1 MDAQP
6 QHIAWGAA
14 WAAMMYVLG
23 NAVWLNHLARQR
35 RWLGWLMWL
44 AAAGIVIVAGAAVDI
59 RLAGGEG
66 GVWQHLTGVDKEN
79 HWIALTLFAV
89 MSVPGAAS
97 VLMRQS
103 AFWTRI
109 AFVIPA
115 IVVFVPVG
123 MQMDTGSGNGGNL
136 FAGLGLALV
145 VCALLLVW
153 QYLLDPEAPAGRT
166 KAAANIKTANIK
178 TRGKPAA

>member
-35 RWLGWLMWL
+35 RWLGWLMWI
-44 AAAGIVIVAGAAVDI
+44 AAAGLVIVAGAAVDL
-59 RLAGGEG
+59 RLAGADG
-66 GVWQHLTGVDKEN
+66 GIWQRLTGVDKEN

-97 VLMRQS
+97 VLMKQS

-123 MQMDTGSGNGGNL
+123 MQLSGGGNIV
-136 FAGLGLALV
+136 AGLGLALV
-145 VCALLLVW
+145 VSALLLVW
-153 QYLLDPEAPAGRT
+153 QFLLDEEPDAAKRAT
-166 KAAANIKTANIK
+166 KTTRSKAA
-178 TRGKPAA
+178 